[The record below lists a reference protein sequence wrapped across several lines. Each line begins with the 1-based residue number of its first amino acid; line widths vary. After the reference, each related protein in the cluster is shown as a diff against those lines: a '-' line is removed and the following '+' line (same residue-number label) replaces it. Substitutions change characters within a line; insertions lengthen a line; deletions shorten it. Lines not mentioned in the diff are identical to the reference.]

1 MSAPVQT
8 RSALTPV
15 EEALALILADA
26 QPVSGAEHLPLAEC
40 RHRILASEV
49 HSEIDV
55 PPADNSSMDG
65 YAFCFADYATG
76 QRQFR
81 LAQRVA
87 AGAVGVPLEPGTAAR
102 IFTGAEL
109 PPGADTV
116 VMQEEA
122 QAHDVQVAFGEGV
135 KHAANVRPRAQ
146 DIAAGSRV
154 AEAGTWLSSPHLG
167 LLASI
172 GLSGV
177 YVMPRLRV
185 AILSTGNELVEP
197 GLPLAPGQIYN
208 SNRYMLAGML
218 EDLGITVIDMGIV
231 PDDPAGTRQVLA
243 EAARVADVVLST
255 GGVSVGEE
263 DHVKGAVEELGHLQL
278 WKLAIKPGK
287 PLAYGRVAGKPFF
300 GLPGNPSSVFV
311 TFTVIARPYLQRM
324 QGLAHD
330 VRATELQATAA
341 FDWPKPGKRQE
352 YLRARLETQGD
363 GAVVRLHPNQ
373 SSGVLASV
381 AWGNCL
387 VVVPVGG
394 TVQKGESVRILL
406 V

>member
-1 MSAPVQT
+1 MSGPTQG
-8 RSALTPV
+8 LTPV
-15 EEALALILADA
+15 EEALTRILADA
-26 QPVSGAEHLPLAEC
+26 QPVSGADMLPLGEC
-40 RHRILASEV
+40 RHRVLASDV
-49 HSEIDV
+49 HSGIDV

-65 YAFCFADYATG
+65 YALRFTDYAAG
-76 QRQFR
+76 QRHFTVT
-81 LAQRVA
+81 QRVV
-87 AGAVGVPLEPGTAAR
+87 AGSVGEALQPGTAVR

-116 VMQEEA
+116 VMQEDARAVNGAVE
-122 QAHDVQVAFGEGV
+122 FGEGV
-135 KHAANVRPRAQ
+135 RAAANVRPRGQ
-146 DIAAGSRV
+146 DIGAGSRV
-154 AEAGTWLSSPHLG
+154 VESGTRLTPAHIG
-167 LLASI
+167 LLASV
-172 GLSGV
+172 GLSQV
-177 YVMPRLRV
+177 PVLPRLRV

-197 GLPLAPGQIYN
+197 GRPLGPGQIYN

-218 EDLGITVIDMGIV
+218 EDLGMTVVDMGIV
-231 PDDPAGTRQVLA
+231 PDDPEGTRRLLSQAA
-243 EAARVADVVLST
+243 EAADVVLST

-263 DHVKGAVEELGHLQL
+263 DHVKGAVEALGQLQL

-311 TFTVIARPYLQRM
+311 TFTVIARPYLLRM
-324 QGLAHD
+324 QGLKSD
-330 VRATELQATAA
+330 IRLTEIQATAG

-352 YLRARLETQGD
+352 YLRARLETHGD

-387 VVVPVGG
+387 VVVPVGA
-394 TVQKGESVRILL
+394 VFRKGGAVSVLL
-406 V
+406 L

>member
-1 MSAPVQT
+1 MQKPGQGLTSVED
-8 RSALTPV
+8 ALV
-15 EEALALILADA
+15 RILADA
-26 QPVSGAEHLPLAEC
+26 QPISGAEMLPLAEC
-40 RHRILASEV
+40 RNRVLASDV
-49 HSEIDV
+49 HSDIHV

-65 YAFCFADYATG
+65 YALRFEDYAAG
-76 QRQFR
+76 QRRFP
-81 LAQRVA
+81 LSQRVV
-87 AGAVGVPLEPGTAAR
+87 AGAVGEPLQAGTAVR

-116 VMQEEA
+116 VMQEDARVEEGA
-122 QAHDVQVAFGEGV
+122 VEFGDGV
-135 KHAANVRPRAQ
+135 RHADNVRPRGQ
-146 DIAAGSRV
+146 DIASGSRV
-154 AEAGTWLSSPHLG
+154 VEAGTRVSAAHLG

-172 GLSGV
+172 GL
-177 YVMPRLRV
+177 PRVPVLPTLSV

-197 GLPLAPGQIYN
+197 GQALAPGQIYN

-218 EDLGITVIDMGIV
+218 EDLGMTVVDMGIV
-231 PDDPAGTRQVLA
+231 PDDPAGTRRLLA
-243 EAARVADVVLST
+243 EAAEAADVVLST

-263 DHVKGAVEELGHLQL
+263 DHVKGAVEALGELQL

-311 TFTVIARPYLQRM
+311 TFTVIARPYLLRM
-324 QGLAHD
+324 QGLASD
-330 VRATELQATAA
+330 LRLTEIQATAA

-352 YLRARLETQGD
+352 YLRARLETHGD
-363 GAVVRLHPNQ
+363 GTVVRLYPNQ

-394 TVQKGESVRILL
+394 VVRKGDVVRVL
-406 V
+406 VV

>member
-1 MSAPVQT
+1 M
-8 RSALTPV
+8 
-15 EEALALILADA
+15 
-26 QPVSGAEHLPLAEC
+26 LPLGEC
-40 RHRILASEV
+40 RHRVLASDV
-49 HSEIDV
+49 HSGIDV

-65 YAFCFADYATG
+65 YALRFTDYAAG
-76 QRQFR
+76 QRHFTVT
-81 LAQRVA
+81 QRVV
-87 AGAVGVPLEPGTAAR
+87 AGSVGEALQPGTAVR

-116 VMQEEA
+116 VMQEDARAVNGAVE
-122 QAHDVQVAFGEGV
+122 FGEGV
-135 KHAANVRPRAQ
+135 RAAANVRPRGQ
-146 DIAAGSRV
+146 DIGAGSRV
-154 AEAGTWLSSPHLG
+154 VESGTRLTPAHIG
-167 LLASI
+167 LLASV
-172 GLSGV
+172 GLSQV
-177 YVMPRLRV
+177 PVLPRLRV

-197 GLPLAPGQIYN
+197 GRPLGPGQIYN

-218 EDLGITVIDMGIV
+218 EDLGMTVVDMGIV
-231 PDDPAGTRQVLA
+231 PDDPEGTRRLLSQAA
-243 EAARVADVVLST
+243 EAADVVLST

-263 DHVKGAVEELGHLQL
+263 DHVKGAVEALGQLQL

-311 TFTVIARPYLQRM
+311 TFTVIARPYLLRM
-324 QGLAHD
+324 QGLKSD
-330 VRATELQATAA
+330 IRLTEIQATAG

-352 YLRARLETQGD
+352 YLRARLETHGD

-387 VVVPVGG
+387 VVVPVGASKEEVEKIALASAR
-394 TVQKGESVRILL
+394 VQEFMEVTPLKNIIVVPGQL
-406 V
+406 VNVVV

>member
-1 MSAPVQT
+1 V
-8 RSALTPV
+8 LTPV
-15 EEALALILADA
+15 EEALARILADA
-26 QPVSGAEHLPLAEC
+26 QPVSGAEFLPLAAC
-40 RHRILASEV
+40 RGRVLASDV
-49 HSEIDV
+49 YADIDV

-65 YAFCFADYATG
+65 YALRFEDYAAG
-76 QRQFR
+76 QRRFR
-81 LAQRVA
+81 LSQRVT
-87 AGAVGVPLEPGTAAR
+87 AGAVGAPLEPGTAVR

-116 VMQEEA
+116 VMQEDT
-122 QAHDVQVAFGEGV
+122 QAEEGVVSFGEGLRERD
-135 KHAANVRPRAQ
+135 NVRPRGQ

-154 AEAGTWLSSPHLG
+154 AEAGIRLSSAYLG
-167 LLASI
+167 LLASV
-172 GLSGV
+172 GFAGV
-177 YVMPRLRV
+177 QVLPRLRV

-197 GLPLAPGQIYN
+197 GQPLAPGQIYN

-218 EDLGITVIDMGIV
+218 EDLGMTVVDMGIV
-231 PDDPAGTRQVLA
+231 PDDPAGTRRLLA
-243 EAARVADVVLST
+243 EAAEAADVVLST

-263 DHVKGAVEELGHLQL
+263 DHVKGAVEALGELHL

-311 TFTVIARPYLQRM
+311 TFSVIARPYLLRM
-324 QGLAHD
+324 QGLRQDLHLPE
-330 VRATELQATAA
+330 VQAIAD

-352 YLRARLETQGD
+352 YLRARLETHGD
-363 GAVVRLHPNQ
+363 GAVVRLYPNQ

-394 TVQKGESVRILL
+394 VVRKGGGVRVLL
-406 V
+406 T